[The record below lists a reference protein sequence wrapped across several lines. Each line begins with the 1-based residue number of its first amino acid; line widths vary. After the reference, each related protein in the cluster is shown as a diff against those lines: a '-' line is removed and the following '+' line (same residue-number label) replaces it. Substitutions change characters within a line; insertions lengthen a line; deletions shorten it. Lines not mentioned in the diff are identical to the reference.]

1 MSRLERR
8 LLRLLDRMT
17 HLDEEIRL
25 TGEELVVH
33 RHLDDDARR
42 DAAVGGPIERE
53 DAAVTAGDVAQL
65 EALLVVLRSE
75 RVRLERRIAG
85 LTARLE

>member
-75 RVRLERRIAG
+75 RMGLERRIAG

>member
-8 LLRLLDRMT
+8 LLRLLDRMA

-25 TGEELVVH
+25 TGEELAIH

-42 DAAVGGPIERE
+42 DAAGGGPIERE
-53 DAAVTAGDVAQL
+53 DAALTAGDVARL
-65 EALLVVLRSE
+65 ESLLVELRKE
-75 RVRLERRIAG
+75 KLRLERRGARLI
-85 LTARLE
+85 ARLE

>member
-53 DAAVTAGDVAQL
+53 DAAVTAGDVARL

>member
-75 RVRLERRIAG
+75 RMRLERRIAG